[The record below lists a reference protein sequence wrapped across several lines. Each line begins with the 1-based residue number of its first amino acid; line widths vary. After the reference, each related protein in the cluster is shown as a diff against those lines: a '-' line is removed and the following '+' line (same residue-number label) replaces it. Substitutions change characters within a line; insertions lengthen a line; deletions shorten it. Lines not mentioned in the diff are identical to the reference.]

1 MNLVLFEEGEQDRP
15 LPRDDPRATHII
27 GVLRRK
33 PGDSFDAGVIDG
45 RRGKATIVA
54 LTEEGLRF
62 ELRLTEPAAP
72 LAPVALLFGA
82 CRPVAAQRILREA
95 TSLGAEEILTCGT
108 DKAEAS
114 YLKAGLWTS
123 GGGPGSASGGLPG
136 GGSGGYR
143 EHLIAGATQ
152 AFATRIPRV
161 RIYESLDA
169 AVEALAVEA
178 LRAGDA
184 EALALDN
191 YEARIRLRD
200 WTPAAGRTVLLVGPE
215 RGWSARERLL
225 MRAAGIALAGLGE
238 RVLRTETACVAGL
251 TLLLARRGLL

>member
-1 MNLVLFEEGEQDRP
+1 M
-15 LPRDDPRATHII
+15 
-27 GVLRRK
+27 
-33 PGDSFDAGVIDG
+33 
-45 RRGKATIVA
+45 
-54 LTEEGLRF
+54 
-62 ELRLTEPAAP
+62 
-72 LAPVALLFGA
+72 ALLFGA

-123 GGGPGSASGGLPG
+123 GGASGGGP
-136 GGSGGYR
+136 GGYR
-143 EHLIAGATQ
+143 EHLIAGAAQ

-161 RIYESLDA
+161 RIFESLDA
-169 AVEALAVEA
+169 AVDA

-200 WTPAAGRTVLLVGPE
+200 WTPAAGRTALLVGPE
-215 RGWSARERLL
+215 RGWSTRERRL